1 MQLLEII
8 FDYHMNDDEINELD
22 LSDRGLTA
30 LPPLPNTLKE
40 LSCNDNSFNCSAP
53 TTKHI
58 RIINM

>member
-1 MQLLEII
+1 
-8 FDYHMNDDEINELD
+8 
-22 LSDRGLTA
+22 